1 MVIVYTV
8 NTVKS
13 ISFTN
18 FYRISEW
25 RSFLF
30 SSLLKEL
37 RSKNRITQ
45 SELAKNI
52 GVSTGNVS
60 DWESGRSKPGYTAL
74 SELSRFFEV
83 CADYLL

>member
-25 RSFLF
+25 RSFCVFLTT
-30 SSLLKEL
+30 K
-37 RSKNRITQ
+37 RV
-45 SELAKNI
+45 A
-52 GVSTGNVS
+52 
-60 DWESGRSKPGYTAL
+60 
-74 SELSRFFEV
+74 
-83 CADYLL
+83 